1 MQTLILQTSSNNIDM
16 IRNINEIVGFDSW
29 KSMNLIKENALFDK
43 AINSNGE
50 LEKIA
55 KKVEN
60 EVNNSI
66 ARIIKRS
73 SLFKTLIKNL
83 TIVYTVSSEVPTA
96 AVDGK
101 RMFINPIFF
110 SEMRPIAVEFVV
122 LHEIM
127 HCVLLHFDR
136 KKGRSHTRFN
146 KAADY
151 ELNLIVSDELG
162 GFNPM
167 NDPILK
173 VGCFD
178 EKYRGMTAEQIYE
191 IISDEKEEGPPGPPG
206 PPDDE
211 PPTDEP
217 PTDGPPGPPGPPQE
231 PEGPI
236 GQTGPGPVK
245 DPFGEVLSPEEGDRL
260 AEKLGLPA
268 SRSVDLEELWETSA
282 EQAIKDFEKTK
293 KQRGSGAGNT
303 LINKLVERMMP
314 KVDWR
319 EVIKNWISSN
329 IGPQR
334 ELRRPSRRSMQRG
347 EMGGWG
353 FHRPRNQINHVIVTI
368 DVSGSVINLAPLF
381 INEINELSSLG
392 KIDKLTVI
400 YWDDGVKAVETLKG
414 GESIKLKGEGD
425 FKNFGGGTEFYPV
438 SEYITDEIEDQ
449 INSVIIFTD
458 ALIDTGRIELE
469 PTPPWG
475 QQALWVVTKGTNP
488 GFILDPPY
496 GQAIEYDYNR

>member
-1 MQTLILQTSSNNIDM
+1 METLILQTSSNNIYM
-16 IRNINEIVGFDSW
+16 TKNINEIVGFASW
-29 KSMNLIKENALFDK
+29 KTVSLIKENAMFDK
-43 AINSNGE
+43 QINSDSE
-50 LEKIA
+50 LEQIA
-55 KKVEN
+55 KKVER

-73 SLFKTLIKNL
+73 SLFRTLVKNL
-83 TIVYTVSSEVPTA
+83 TIVYTVSKEVPTA

-101 RMFINPIFF
+101 RMFINPLFF

-162 GFNPM
+162 GFNPL

-173 VGCFD
+173 TGCFD

-191 IISDEKEEGPPGPPG
+191 LLSDEKQPPGPPG
-206 PPDDE
+206 GGGPPGDE
-211 PPTDEP
+211 SPGDGPPGDESP
-217 PTDGPPGPPGPPQE
+217 DDGPPGPDSNE
-231 PEGPI
+231 E
-236 GQTGPGPVK
+236 
-245 DPFGEVLSPEEGDRL
+245 DPFGEVLTPEEGDRL

-268 SRSVDLEELWETSA
+268 SRSVDLEEIWETSA
-282 EQAIKDFEKTK
+282 EQAVKDFENTK
-293 KQRGSGAGNT
+293 RQRGSGAGNS
-303 LINKLVERMMP
+303 LIDKLVERMMP

-334 ELRRPSRRSMQRG
+334 ELRRPSRRNMQRG

-353 FHRPRNQINHVIVTI
+353 FHRPRNQINHVVVAI
-368 DVSGSVINLAPLF
+368 DVSGSVISLAPLF
-381 INEINELSSLG
+381 VNEINELSSIG
-392 KIDKLTVI
+392 KIDKITVI
-400 YWDDGVKAVETLKG
+400 YWDDGIKAIENLQG

-425 FKNFGGGTEFYPV
+425 FKSFGGGTAFYPV
-438 SEYITDEIEDQ
+438 SQYITDEINEQ
-449 INSVIIFTD
+449 VNSVIIFTD
-458 ALIDTGRIELE
+458 AVIDTGAIESN

-475 QQALWVVTKGTNP
+475 QQALWVVTKDTNP
-488 GFILDPPY
+488 AFILDPPY
-496 GQAIEYDYNR
+496 GEAIEYDYDKK